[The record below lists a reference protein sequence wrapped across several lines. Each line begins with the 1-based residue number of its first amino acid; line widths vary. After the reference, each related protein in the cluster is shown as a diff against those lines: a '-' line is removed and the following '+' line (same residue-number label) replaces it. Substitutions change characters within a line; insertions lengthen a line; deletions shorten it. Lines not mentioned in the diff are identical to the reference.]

1 MMDFDQMLEAWKGQD
16 NKPLYGVNGDLLRL
30 VLQSEQG
37 KIRRKLR
44 RDQWIIY
51 LVGPGMALFAAFWLG
66 VAILNGIP
74 ALHVAAAGVGVATF
88 VVWVGA
94 YWVSRRRLARRER
107 AFGNSL
113 KDEIGRSLSL
123 VEYEIANSRWK
134 AALLWTV
141 PVLIGAALIYWLS
154 LQINT
159 DSGVS
164 WWNHASMAFAV
175 LWSIGL
181 TAYGSD
187 RDVKRKLEP
196 RRQHLCGLLQTLEA
210 SE

>member
-1 MMDFDQMLEAWKGQD
+1 MDFDQMLEAWKAQD
-16 NKPLYGVNGDLLRL
+16 EAPLYGVNEDLLRL
-30 VLQSEQG
+30 VLQNEQA

-51 LVGPGMALFAAFWLG
+51 IAGPGMALFAAFWLW

-74 ALHVAAAGVGVATF
+74 ALYVAAAGAGAATF

-94 YWVSRRRLARRER
+94 YWVSRRRQARRER

-123 VEYEIANSRWK
+123 VEYQIANGRWG
-134 AALLWTV
+134 AALLWTT
-141 PVLIGAALIYWLS
+141 PVMIGALLIYWLTFE
-154 LQINT
+154 INT
-159 DSGVS
+159 GTGFS
-164 WWNHASMAFAV
+164 WWTHFWIV
-175 LWSIGL
+175 LCIVWSIFF
-181 TAYGSD
+181 TAYAGNLE
-187 RDVKRKLEP
+187 VKRKLEP
-196 RRQHLCGLLQTLEA
+196 RRQRLRELLQTLEA